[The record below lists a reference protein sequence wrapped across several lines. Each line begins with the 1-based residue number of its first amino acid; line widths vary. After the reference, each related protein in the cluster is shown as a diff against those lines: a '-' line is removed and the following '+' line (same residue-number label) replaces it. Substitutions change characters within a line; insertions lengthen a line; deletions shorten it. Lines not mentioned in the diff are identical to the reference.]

1 MFSPR
6 KSGRPFQAFDWFRVW
21 LSLPL
26 GPGHQEAGGALQVPQ
41 GQAHLS
47 QLALWGQAV
56 RLLPLW
62 RLSGHLQHTRRP
74 REVGKAGSPIVFLW
88 KCLISDCVGKWR
100 SIVSLLWPGVAAQK
114 QGGSR
119 RTFVPDWEGA
129 NKTNKNI
136 FGANKTNKTTLS
148 ATKKKQEYFKCKHN
162 KQE

>member
-74 REVGKAGSPIVFLW
+74 REVGKAGSPIVFFVKVSHFRLCW
-88 KCLISDCVGKWR
+88 EMKIYCQPSLTRCGRTKARRLKANLCPRLRRCKQNKQEYFWCKQNKQDYFKCN
-100 SIVSLLWPGVAAQK
+100 Q
-114 QGGSR
+114 
-119 RTFVPDWEGA
+119 
-129 NKTNKNI
+129 
-136 FGANKTNKTTLS
+136 
-148 ATKKKQEYFKCKHN
+148 KKQEYFKCKHN